1 MLNTFQSG
9 IYFFNSAMK
18 MKEDQTLLAL
28 RILYLSAFKR
38 MLYGNLTL
46 KCFTAESQLCHNS
59 EEMLNVYAHEH
70 VQRVNYMFMYQMI
83 THIKM

>member
-1 MLNTFQSG
+1 MNVIVQS
-9 IYFFNSAMK
+9 STADE
-18 MKEDQTLLAL
+18 KERGSNLLVM
-28 RILYLSAFKR
+28 RILLLYAFKR

-59 EEMLNVYAHEH
+59 EEMLKVHAHEH

-83 THIKM
+83 THIKI